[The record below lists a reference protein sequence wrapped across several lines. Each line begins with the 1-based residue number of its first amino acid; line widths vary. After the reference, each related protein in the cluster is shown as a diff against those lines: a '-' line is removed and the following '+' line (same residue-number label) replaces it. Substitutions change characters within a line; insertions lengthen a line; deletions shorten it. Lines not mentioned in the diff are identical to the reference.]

1 VEDHHLLERAWKS
14 TEITHGGG
22 GSRHR
27 LRTKEE
33 RQTAIQRR
41 GRKQKRARESES
53 SPAQESTESNA
64 CPSSTSNAPRSL
76 SVSRSIYLVAH
87 CRYHS
92 STPLLETLVSHNTLL
107 MLSSSL
113 AVAENCQEN
122 TGAKKNTEKSIS
134 LSLSLALSTLLSC
147 PDSRLPLALCAAFRN
162 RNRLSHSKN
171 KSAKLR
177 TERSSQVP
185 YSSKIPAKFV
195 SFEVHPTPPPLP
207 GPPRRSTRISQAPFN
222 SINTAISTTFKLA

>member
-134 LSLSLALSTLLSC
+134 LSLSLSRCPLSFLVPILDFLS
-147 PDSRLPLALCAAFRN
+147 
-162 RNRLSHSKN
+162 LSVPRSETATVSHI
-171 KSAKLR
+171 LR
-177 TERSSQVP
+177 TNQ
-185 YSSKIPAKFV
+185 
-195 SFEVHPTPPPLP
+195 
-207 GPPRRSTRISQAPFN
+207 QN
-222 SINTAISTTFKLA
+222 